1 MQSRCSSGEIS
12 EKPSWKLQ
20 NVVSTIKTISNI
32 NTVFS
37 NCFTNEIHICNF
49 FTIDEVLVGKVTISA
64 SLKEIHFPKI
74 SEQAPLKIYIK
85 FSVKRVK
92 LCVDVTQLMRCGQY

>member
-1 MQSRCSSGEIS
+1 MKFDAQTRCSLGEIS

-20 NVVSTIKTISNI
+20 NVVSTIYKTISNI

-64 SLKEIHFPKI
+64 S
-74 SEQAPLKIYIK
+74 
-85 FSVKRVK
+85 
-92 LCVDVTQLMRCGQY
+92 